1 MADLSKFNLRT
12 ANEVYKVEKEES
24 LEAILLAL
32 HLPADQVA
40 LDLIDLSYLT
50 LPQEK
55 MDLSPKVASVYK
67 EVADY
72 QDLLL
77 LGDLPTISQEKR
89 PYSWISTAPPSPP
102 RPRPP

>member
-40 LDLIDLSYLT
+40 LDLIDL
-50 LPQEK
+50 
-55 MDLSPKVASVYK
+55 
-67 EVADY
+67 
-72 QDLLL
+72 
-77 LGDLPTISQEKR
+77 I
-89 PYSWISTAPPSPP
+89 
-102 RPRPP
+102 

>member
-40 LDLIDLSYLT
+40 MDVTDLHPQLDSPGEDGPESQGGFSLQGGGG
-50 LPQEK
+50 LPG
-55 MDLSPKVASVYK
+55 PVVVGGPAHH
-67 EVADY
+67 
-72 QDLLL
+72 
-77 LGDLPTISQEKR
+77 
-89 PYSWISTAPPSPP
+89 
-102 RPRPP
+102 